1 MLTPEE
7 VLLFQAVRD
16 EEARQAA
23 LEQATVLGA
32 VGGAGLGTAMGTVPH
47 AVGNLIN
54 RGKDSLASMQG
65 MSPKVAYGTRL
76 KPGFRMAGGL
86 TGLILG
92 GGLGAGSAAMM
103 KRESEAGELLGK
115 LQAQRGQL
123 SDMDTK
129 RLGDLLGQIYQNPSQ
144 IV

>member
-16 EEARQAA
+16 EEARQLALQGGTAA
-23 LEQATVLGA
+23 
-32 VGGAGLGTAMGTVPH
+32 GAGLGLMAGLSPTVP
-47 AVGNLIN
+47 
-54 RGKDSLASMQG
+54 
-65 MSPKVAYGTRL
+65 YGTKLGARRQ
-76 KPGFRMAGGL
+76 FAGGL

-92 GGLGAGSAAMM
+92 GGLGAGTAAMM
-103 KRESEAGELLGK
+103 KVGSEAGELLGK

-123 SDMDTK
+123 SDIDTQ
-129 RLGDLLGQIYQNPSQ
+129 RLGTLLGEIYQNPSQ